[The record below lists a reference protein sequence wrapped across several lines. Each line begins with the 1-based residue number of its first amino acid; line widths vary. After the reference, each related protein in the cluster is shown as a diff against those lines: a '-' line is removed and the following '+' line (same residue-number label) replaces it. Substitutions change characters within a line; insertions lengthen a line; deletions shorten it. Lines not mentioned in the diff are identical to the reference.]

1 MNEPVNF
8 MQLMQHSSLLFGTN
22 ASFVEEL
29 YEQYLLDPN
38 AVPGEWRGYFDALPP
53 LANGVP
59 DQSHS
64 AIQRAFAALPKAAAG
79 SAMPADA
86 ELERKQVSVLQ
97 LINAHRFLGLRV
109 ANLDPLSRHAKPV
122 VAELDPAHYG
132 LGEAD
137 MNATFETGSLVA
149 GARMTL
155 REILQLLRQTYCGS
169 IGAEYMYISDVAQK
183 RWIQNRLESVRG
195 STGYDAAKRRRTL
208 ELLTAAET
216 LERYL
221 HTKFVGQKRFSL
233 EGGETTIPLLEHLLQ
248 RAGAQGIQET
258 VIGMAHRGRLNV
270 LVNILGKLPS
280 MLFAEF
286 EGIHADHLTSGD
298 VKYHQGFSADIA
310 TPGGVLHVALA
321 FNPSHLEIVN
331 PVVEGSVRARQHRRK
346 DFDGSKVIPI
356 LLHGDAAFAGQGVV
370 METLAM
376 SQTRGYR
383 TGGTV
388 HIITNNQIG
397 FTASDM
403 RDVRSST
410 YCSDVAKMIDAP
422 IFHVNADDPDAVLLI
437 TEIALDY
444 RMQFSK
450 DVVIDLVCFRKLGHN
465 EQDEP
470 LVTQPFMYRFIRQH
484 PGTRALY
491 ARRLERQG
499 IIQSGEAD
507 AMIATY
513 HKAMDEGRN
522 SIRPALEKGD
532 GKAAVDWTPFQSG
545 QQWDAPVDTAVPLE
559 RLRQLAIPLTTPPE
573 NFTLH
578 SRVQKIVEDR
588 IAMAK
593 GDLPLDW
600 GMAENLAYATLLTE
614 GYPVRL
620 SGQDSRRGTFFH
632 RHATWHDQNRVEWHE
647 GAYTPLQHLAPDQA
661 DFVVIDSLLSEEAVL
676 GFEYGYATAEPDSLV
691 LWEAQFGDFANG
703 AQVVIDQF
711 IASGEV
717 KWGRL
722 CGLVMLLPHG
732 YEGQGAE
739 HSSGRIE
746 RYLQMCADYNIQVCI
761 PSTPAQMFHLLRRQM
776 MRPLRKPLIVFTP
789 KSLLRSKDAASPLA
803 ELTRGR
809 FQPVIAEVDK
819 LDEKKVRR
827 IIACSG
833 KIYYELLAA
842 RRAKG
847 IQDMA
852 IIRLEQLY
860 PFPHD
865 DFTAQV
871 AAYPNAAEVVW
882 CQEEPGNQGAWHR
895 IQHYLLRHMRRGM
908 HLDYALRPSSAAPAA
923 GYLAVHQEQ
932 QKAVI
937 EAAFR
942 DDLDNKPKPG
952 TSHHEHH

>member
-1 MNEPVNF
+1 LNKPVNF
-8 MQLMQHSSLLFGTN
+8 MQWMQNSSLLFGSN
-22 ASFVEEL
+22 APFVEEL
-29 YEQYLLDPN
+29 YEEYLVDPN
-38 AVPGEWRGYFDALPP
+38 SVTKEWRGYFDALPP
-53 LANGVP
+53 LANGAHEEL
-59 DQSHS
+59 HS
-64 AIQRAFAALPKAAAG
+64 RIQHAFSSMTLLAINNVGATD
-79 SAMPADA
+79 AD
-86 ELERKQVSVLQ
+86 LERKQVHVLQ
-97 LINAHRFLGLRV
+97 LINAHRFLGVRV
-109 ANLDPLSRHAKPV
+109 ANLDPLNRYAKPV
-122 VAELDPAHYG
+122 VAELDPAYYG
-132 LGEAD
+132 LAESD
-137 MNATFETGSLVA
+137 MDSTFDTGSLVG

-155 REILQLLRQTYCGS
+155 REILKLLRQTYCSS
-169 IGAEYMYISDVAQK
+169 IGAEYMYIGDVTTK
-183 RWIQNRLESVRG
+183 RWLQNRLESSRG
-195 STGYDAAKRRRTL
+195 EPGYDTATRRRIL
-208 ELLTAAET
+208 ERITAAET

-233 EGGETTIPLLEHLLQ
+233 EGGETLIASLDHLLQ
-248 RAGAQGIQET
+248 LAGAQGVQEA

-270 LVNILGKLPS
+270 LVNILGKQPG

-286 EGIHADHLTSGD
+286 EGIHAEHLTSGD
-298 VKYHQGFSADIA
+298 VKYHQGFSANIA
-310 TPGGVLHVALA
+310 TPGGEMHVALA

-331 PVVEGSVRARQHRRK
+331 SVVEGSVRARQHRRK
-346 DFDGSKVIPI
+346 DHDGSKVMSI
-356 LLHGDAAFAGQGVV
+356 LIHGDAAFAGQGVV

-376 SQTRGYR
+376 SQTRGYG

-388 HIITNNQIG
+388 HIIVNNQIG
-397 FTASDM
+397 FTASDF
-403 RDVRSST
+403 RDTRSST

-444 RMQFSK
+444 RMQFKK

-470 LVTQPFMYRFIRQH
+470 WVTQPFMYSFIRQH

-491 ARRLERQG
+491 GQRLEAQG
-499 IIQSGEAD
+499 VIQSGEAD
-507 AMIATY
+507 GMVVTY
-513 HKAMDEGRN
+513 RKAMDEGRN
-522 SIRPALEKGD
+522 SISPALEKSTVRI
-532 GKAAVDWTPFQSG
+532 ASDWTPYKVNAS
-545 QQWDAPVDTAVPLE
+545 WDMVVDTSVPLE
-559 RLRQLAIPLTTPPE
+559 RLQQLAIPLTTVPE
-573 NFTLH
+573 HMVLH

-588 IAMAK
+588 AAMAH

-620 SGQDSRRGTFFH
+620 TGQDTQRGTFFH
-632 RHATWHDQNRVEWHE
+632 RHAAWHDQKRVEQ
-647 GAYTPLQHLAPDQA
+647 GDGVYTPLQNLSPDQS

-676 GFEYGYATAEPDSLV
+676 GFEYGYATAEPGSLV

-746 RYLQMCADYNIQVCI
+746 RYLQLCADYNIQVCV
-761 PSTPAQMFHLLRRQM
+761 PSSPAQMFHLLRRQM
-776 MRPLRKPLIVFTP
+776 LRPTRNPLIVFTP
-789 KSLLRSKDAASPLA
+789 KSLLRSKDAASPVSSF
-803 ELTRGR
+803 TQGK
-809 FQPVIAEVDK
+809 FQPVIGDVDA
-819 LDEKKVRR
+819 LDAGKVRR
-827 IIACSG
+827 IIACCG
-833 KIYYELLAA
+833 KVYYELLAA
-842 RRAKG
+842 RRARE
-847 IQDMA
+847 ITDMA
-852 IIRLEQLY
+852 IIRIEQLY

-865 DFTAQV
+865 DFTEQI
-871 AAYPNAAEVVW
+871 AAYPNATEVLW

-895 IQHYLLRHMRRGM
+895 IQHYLLRHLRKGMR
-908 HLDYALRPSSAAPAA
+908 LDYALRPSSAAPAA

-942 DDLDNKPKPG
+942 DDLDNKPNPG
-952 TSHHEHH
+952 ASHHGHH

>member
-1 MNEPVNF
+1 MNKPVNF
-8 MQLMQHSSLLFGTN
+8 MQLMRSNSLLYGAN
-22 ASFVEEL
+22 APFVEEL
-29 YEQYLLDPN
+29 YEEYLVDPN
-38 AVPGEWRGYFDALPP
+38 AVPKEWRSYFDALPP
-53 LANGVP
+53 LPKGAHEAL
-59 DQSHS
+59 HS
-64 AIQRAFAALPKAAAG
+64 RIQRAFAALPMQGINNVAATD
-79 SAMPADA
+79 AD
-86 ELERKQVSVLQ
+86 LERKQVSVLQ
-97 LINAHRFLGLRV
+97 LINAHRFLGVRV
-109 ANLDPLSRHAKPV
+109 ASLDPLNRFAKPV
-122 VAELDPAHYG
+122 VAELDPAYYG
-132 LGEAD
+132 FTETD
-137 MNATFETGSLVA
+137 MDATFETGSLV
-149 GARMTL
+149 GAQRMTL
-155 REILQLLRQTYCGS
+155 REILRQLRQTYCGS

-183 RWIQNRLESVRG
+183 RWIQNRLESSRG
-195 STGYDAAKRRRTL
+195 DAGYDAAMRRRIL
-208 ELLTAAET
+208 ERVTAAET

-233 EGGETTIPLLEHLLQ
+233 EGGETMIPLLDHLLQ
-248 RAGAQGIQET
+248 RAGEQGVQEA

-270 LVNILGKLPS
+270 LVNILGKQPS

-286 EGIHADHLTSGD
+286 EGIHAEHLPSGD
-298 VKYHQGFSADIA
+298 VKYHQGFSATIG
-310 TPGGVLHVALA
+310 TPGGELHVALA
-321 FNPSHLEIVN
+321 FNPSHLEIVD

-346 DFDGSKVIPI
+346 DHDGSKVIPI

-388 HIITNNQIG
+388 HVVVNNQIG
-397 FTASDM
+397 FTASDL
-403 RDVRSST
+403 RDTRSST
-410 YCSDVAKMIDAP
+410 HCTDVAKMIDAP

-437 TEIALDY
+437 TEIALDF
-444 RMQFSK
+444 RMQFNK

-491 ARRLERQG
+491 AQRLEQQG
-499 IIQSGEAD
+499 VIRTGEAD
-507 AMIATY
+507 EMIAKY
-513 HKAMDEGRN
+513 RQAMDEGHN
-522 SIRPALEKGD
+522 SIHPALDVAKSIP
-532 GKAAVDWTPFQSG
+532 AVDWTRYQKDVP
-545 QQWDAPVDTAVPLE
+545 WDAAVNTAVPLE
-559 RLRQLAIPLTTPPE
+559 KLQELAKTLTTVPE
-573 NFTLH
+573 KFMLH

-588 IAMAK
+588 VAMAR
-593 GDLPLDW
+593 GELPLDW
-600 GMAENLAYATLLTE
+600 GMAENLAYAALLVE

-620 SGQDSRRGTFFH
+620 SGQDSQRGTFFH
-632 RHATWHDQNRVEWHE
+632 RHATWHDQNRTEWSA
-647 GAYTPLQHLAPDQA
+647 GAYTPLQHLAPNQA

-676 GFEYGYATAEPDSLV
+676 GFEYGYATAEPNSLV

-746 RYLQMCADYNIQVCI
+746 RYLQLCADYNIQVCV

-776 MRPLRKPLIVFTP
+776 LRPLRKPLIVFTP
-789 KSLLRSKDAASPLA
+789 KSLLRSKDAASPLSSF
-803 ELTRGR
+803 TQGK
-809 FQPVIAEVDK
+809 FQPVIAEVDT
-819 LDEKKVRR
+819 LVAAKVRR

-847 IQDMA
+847 IADMA

-865 DFTAQV
+865 DFAAQI
-871 AAYPNAAEVVW
+871 AAYPNATEVVW
-882 CQEEPGNQGAWHR
+882 CQEAPGNQGAWHR
-895 IQHYLLRHMRRGM
+895 IQHYLLRHMRKGM
-908 HLDYALRPSSAAPAA
+908 RLDYALRPSSAAPAA
-923 GYLAVHQEQ
+923 GYLAVHLEQ

-942 DDLDNKPKPG
+942 PDLDVKNNPRSKKK
-952 TSHHEHH
+952 